1 MKFYAVIDTNVIVS
15 AALKNNSVPWLVVD
29 EALYG
34 DVIPVVSDE
43 ILAEYKEVLSRP
55 KFKFSDE
62 MVASFLDN
70 LKARAA
76 FVKPGSV
83 EDVFPDP
90 SDVVFYAV
98 LMEKRK
104 EDETRLVTGNLRHFP
119 QRPFV
124 VTPREMLDLV
134 RRARGEQGVE

>member
-1 MKFYAVIDTNVIVS
+1 M
-15 AALKNNSVPWLVVD
+15 VVD

-55 KFKFSDE
+55 KFQFSDE

-76 FVKPGSV
+76 FVKPDSV
-83 EDVFPDP
+83 EEVFPDP